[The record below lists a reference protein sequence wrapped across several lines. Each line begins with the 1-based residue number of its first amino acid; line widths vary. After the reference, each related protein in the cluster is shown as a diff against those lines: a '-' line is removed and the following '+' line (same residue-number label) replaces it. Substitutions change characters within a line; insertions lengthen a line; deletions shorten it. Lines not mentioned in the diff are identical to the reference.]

1 MRVTHAHKLTQKN
14 AAEVA
19 GKRDNVYKLKSPLQ
33 MYTGFYALT
42 QFDLAWYCIAL
53 HIEERTHVRRTAFLH
68 FRWHILLKIIWAL
81 LR

>member
-1 MRVTHAHKLTQKN
+1 MRVTHALNSRKKN

-19 GKRDNVYKLKSPLQ
+19 WKRDNVYKLKSHLQ

-53 HIEERTHVRRTAFLH
+53 HIAERTHVRKTAFLH
-68 FRWHILLKIIWAL
+68 FIWHIFLKIIWVL